1 MYVRHLS
8 LADFRN
14 YRDLELALPAGPL
27 LFIGENAQGKTNL
40 LEAVYL
46 LSTIRS
52 LRAGSDAELIRWE
65 AAQEGLPVARLVA
78 EAERSSG
85 PVRVEM
91 VIQGQPGE
99 NLPLSESRPHAS
111 KRLRVNGVPKK
122 ASETIGRIN
131 AVLFTSQDI
140 DLIGGPPSLRRRYLD
155 ITLTQ
160 VDARYLAS
168 LQQYNKVLSQ
178 RNALLRR
185 IQSGMARGEE
195 LAFWD
200 DHLAQAGS
208 YLVSA
213 RSRTV
218 ARLAGLAAEAHSFL
232 SRQRETLTLTYQP
245 RWADGWDGERAGNA
259 GQGELAAAFLHA
271 LAQGREREVAAGASL
286 WGPHRDDLLF
296 LLDGRPAGAFASRAQ
311 GRTAALALR
320 LAEAQFLLANT
331 GDHPVLLLDDVL
343 SEMDAGR
350 RAGVLDVISSFDQV
364 WITSAEREEA
374 VQRLIPGASV
384 FSVKAGQVLPAQDG

>member
-1 MYVRHLS
+1 MHVRHLS
-8 LADFRN
+8 LSDFRN
-14 YRDLELALPAGPL
+14 YRDLELAPPAGPL

-52 LRAGSDAELIRWE
+52 LRAGSDSELVRWE
-65 AAQEGLPVARLVA
+65 AAQEGPPVARLVA

-85 PVRVEM
+85 PIRVEM
-91 VIQGQPGE
+91 VIQGQPE
-99 NLPLSESRPHAS
+99 DSAPPSEGRPRAG

-185 IQSGMARGEE
+185 IQSGMARREE

-218 ARLAGLAAEAHSFL
+218 ARLAGLAAAAHGFL
-232 SRQRETLTLTYQP
+232 SHRREALTLTYQP

-259 GQGELAAAFLHA
+259 GQEELATAFLQT
-271 LAQGREREVAAGASL
+271 LLQGREREVAAGASL
-286 WGPHRDDLLF
+286 WGPHRDDLVF
-296 LLDGRPAGAFASRAQ
+296 LLDDRPAAAFASRAQ

-350 RAGVLDVISSFDQV
+350 RAGVLDVISGFDQV
-364 WITSAEREEA
+364 WITSAEREEEG
-374 VQRLIPGASV
+374 QRLIPGASV
-384 FSVKAGQVLPAQDG
+384 FSVKAGQVLPTRDG

>member
-14 YRDLELALPAGPL
+14 YRELELDLPPGPL

-52 LRAGSDAELIRWE
+52 LRAGSDSELIRWE
-65 AAQEGLPVARLVA
+65 VAQEALPIARLVA

-99 NLPLSESRPHAS
+99 RVPASDDHPRAS
-111 KRLRVNGVPKK
+111 KRLRVNGVPKR

-140 DLIGGPPSLRRRYLD
+140 DLISGSPSLRRRYLD

-160 VDARYLAS
+160 IDARYLKA
-168 LQQYNKVLSQ
+168 LQQYNKVLLQ

-185 IQSGMARGEE
+185 IQSGIARPDEI
-195 LAFWD
+195 AFWD

-208 YLVSA
+208 YVVGTRA
-213 RSRTV
+213 QTV
-218 ARLAGLAAEAHSFL
+218 ARLAGIAAEAHGFL
-232 SRQRETLTLTYQP
+232 SGGREALTLTYQP
-245 RWADGWDGERAGNA
+245 RWAGGWDGERAGNA
-259 GQGELAAAFLHA
+259 GQEELATAFLQT
-271 LAQGREREVAAGASL
+271 LAQGREREIGAGVTL

-296 LLDGRPAGAFASRAQ
+296 SLDGRSAAAFASRAQ

-320 LAEAQFLLANT
+320 LAEARFLLANT

-343 SEMDAGR
+343 SEMDEGR
-350 RAGVLDVISSFDQV
+350 RSSVLDTVSSFDQV
-364 WITSAEREEA
+364 WITSAEREDEGR
-374 VQRLIPGASV
+374 RLFSGASV
-384 FSVKAGQVLPAQDG
+384 FSVKAGQVLTAPDG

>member
-8 LADFRN
+8 LSDFRN
-14 YRDLELALPAGPL
+14 YRDLELTPPAGPL

-52 LRAGSDAELIRWE
+52 LRAGSDSELIRWE
-65 AAQEGLPVARLVA
+65 AAQEGPAVARLVA

-91 VIQGQPGE
+91 VIQGQPE
-99 NLPLSESRPHAS
+99 DSAPASEGRSRAG
-111 KRLRVNGVPKK
+111 KRLRVNGVPKR

-168 LQQYNKVLSQ
+168 LQQYTKVLSQ

-185 IQSGMARGEE
+185 IQSGMARREE

-200 DHLAQAGS
+200 EHLARAGS

-213 RSRTV
+213 RSGTV

-232 SRQRETLTLTYQP
+232 SQRREALTLTYQP
-245 RWADGWDGERAGNA
+245 RWADGWDEERAGNA
-259 GQGELAAAFLHA
+259 GQEELATAFLQT
-271 LAQGREREVAAGASL
+271 LLRGREREVAAGASL

-296 LLDGRPAGAFASRAQ
+296 LLDGRSAAAFASRAQ
-311 GRTAALALR
+311 RRTAALALR
-320 LAEAQFLLANT
+320 LAEAQFLLTNT
-331 GDHPVLLLDDVL
+331 GDRPVLLLDDVL
-343 SEMDAGR
+343 SEMDTGR
-350 RAGVLDVISSFDQV
+350 RAGVLDVISGFDQV
-364 WITSAEREEA
+364 WITSAEREEEG
-374 VQRLIPGASV
+374 QRLIPGASV
-384 FSVKAGQVLPAQDG
+384 FSVKAGQVLPARDG